1 MKMKKTLEPLVL
13 EPAGKGYLW
22 GGERLKTEYNKDL
35 QITPLAETW
44 ECSVHP
50 DGPSTVMNGEYAGR
64 KLNEVIEERPDLIG
78 SKSDRFPILVK
89 FIDAAKDLSV
99 QVHPDD
105 DYAAK
110 NENDRG
116 KTEFWYVL
124 DADEG
129 AELIYGFEHPMDRD
143 MLRSVIDEGRLDAML
158 HHVPVHRG
166 DVFFVKPGTVHAIC
180 GGVMVVEVQE
190 SSNLTYRL
198 YDYDRVDKD
207 GKKRELHFDKAVQVL
222 NMSPVRQDRQPQRM
236 VRYYFG
242 CAREILCRCEYFEVE
257 RIQVTKGFSFS
268 VLETSFQV
276 LLCTDGSGGLE
287 TDETNR
293 PLRFEK
299 GSCIFLP
306 ADLGRCHVIGEC
318 TLLKIRC

>member
-1 MKMKKTLEPLVL
+1 MSKMITPLRL
-13 EPAGKGYLW
+13 IPAGKGYIW
-22 GGERLKTEYNKDL
+22 GGERLKTEYNKTLDV
-35 QITPLAETW
+35 TPLAESW

-50 DGPSTVMNGEYAGR
+50 DGMSVISGGIYDSMTLKEVLDQNPAFLGE
-64 KLNEVIEERPDLIG
+64 KSKDL
-78 SKSDRFPILVK
+78 PILVK
-89 FIDAAKDLSV
+89 FIDAARDLSI

-105 DYAAK
+105 DYARK
-110 NENDRG
+110 NDGDNG

-124 DADEG
+124 DAEKDS
-129 AELIYGFEHPMDRD
+129 ELIYGFEHPMDRD
-143 MLRSVIDEGRLDAML
+143 RIKKAIEEGNLENML
-158 HHVPVHRG
+158 HHIPVHKG
-166 DVFFVKPGTVHAIC
+166 DVFFVRPGTVHAI
-180 GGVMVVEVQE
+180 GKGIVLVEVQE

-207 GKKRELHFDKAVQVL
+207 GNKRPLHFDKAVDVL
-222 NMSPVRQDRQPQRM
+222 DMDPVRIIRQPQRM

-268 VLETSFQV
+268 VLDQSFQV
-276 LLCTDGSGGLE
+276 LLCIDGNGGLE

-293 PLRFEK
+293 PVRFEK
-299 GSCIFLP
+299 GTCLFLP
-306 ADLGRCHVIGEC
+306 ADLGRCHIIGEC

>member
-1 MKMKKTLEPLVL
+1 MSKMITPLRL
-13 EPAGKGYLW
+13 IPAGKGYIW
-22 GGERLKTEYNKDL
+22 GGERLKTEYNKTLDV
-35 QITPLAETW
+35 TPLAESW

-50 DGPSTVMNGEYAGR
+50 DGMSVISGGIYDGMTLKEVLDQNPAFLGE
-64 KLNEVIEERPDLIG
+64 KSKDL
-78 SKSDRFPILVK
+78 PILVK
-89 FIDAAKDLSV
+89 FIDAARDLSI

-105 DYAAK
+105 DYARK
-110 NENDRG
+110 NDGDNG

-124 DADEG
+124 DAEKDS
-129 AELIYGFEHPMDRD
+129 ELIYGFEHPMDRD
-143 MLRSVIDEGRLDAML
+143 RIKKAIEDGNLENML
-158 HHVPVHRG
+158 HHIPVHKG
-166 DVFFVKPGTVHAIC
+166 DVFFVRPGTVHAI
-180 GGVMVVEVQE
+180 GKGIVLVEVQE

-207 GKKRELHFDKAVQVL
+207 GNKRPLHFDKAVDVL
-222 NMSPVRQDRQPQRM
+222 DMDPVRIIRQPQRM

-268 VLETSFQV
+268 VLDQSFQV
-276 LLCTDGSGGLE
+276 LLCIDGNGGLE

-293 PLRFEK
+293 PVRFEK
-299 GSCIFLP
+299 GTCLFLP
-306 ADLGRCHVIGEC
+306 ADLGRCHIIGEC

>member
-1 MKMKKTLEPLVL
+1 MITPLRL
-13 EPAGKGYLW
+13 IPAGKGYIW
-22 GGERLKTEYNKDL
+22 GGERLKTEYNKTLDV
-35 QITPLAETW
+35 TPLAESW

-50 DGPSTVMNGEYAGR
+50 DGMSVVSGGIYDGMTLKEVLDQNPAFLGE
-64 KLNEVIEERPDLIG
+64 KSKDL
-78 SKSDRFPILVK
+78 PILVK
-89 FIDAAKDLSV
+89 FIDAARDLSI

-105 DYAAK
+105 DYARK
-110 NENDRG
+110 NDGDNG

-124 DADEG
+124 DAEKDS
-129 AELIYGFEHPMDRD
+129 ELIYGFEHPMDRD
-143 MLRSVIDEGRLDAML
+143 RIKKAIEEGNLENML
-158 HHVPVHRG
+158 HHIPVHKG
-166 DVFFVKPGTVHAIC
+166 DVFFVRPGTVHAI
-180 GGVMVVEVQE
+180 GKGIVLVEVQE

-207 GKKRELHFDKAVQVL
+207 GNKRPLHFDKAVDVL
-222 NMSPVRQDRQPQRM
+222 DMDPVRIIRQPQRM

-268 VLETSFQV
+268 VLDQSFQV
-276 LLCTDGSGGLE
+276 LLCIDGNGGLE

-293 PLRFEK
+293 PVRFEK
-299 GSCIFLP
+299 GTCLFLP
-306 ADLGRCHVIGEC
+306 ADLGRCHIIGEC

>member
-1 MKMKKTLEPLVL
+1 MSKKITPLRL
-13 EPAGKGYLW
+13 IPAGKGYIW
-22 GGERLKTEYNKDL
+22 GGERLKTEYNKTLDV
-35 QITPLAETW
+35 TPLAESW

-50 DGPSTVMNGEYAGR
+50 DGMSVISGGIYDGMTLKDVLDQNPAFLGE
-64 KLNEVIEERPDLIG
+64 KSKDL
-78 SKSDRFPILVK
+78 PILVK
-89 FIDAAKDLSV
+89 FIDAARDLSI

-105 DYAAK
+105 DYARK
-110 NENDRG
+110 NDGDNG

-124 DADEG
+124 DAEKDS
-129 AELIYGFEHPMDRD
+129 ELIYGFEHPMDRD
-143 MLRSVIDEGRLDAML
+143 RIKKAIEDGNLENML
-158 HHVPVHRG
+158 HHIPVHKG
-166 DVFFVKPGTVHAIC
+166 DVFFVRPGTVHAI
-180 GGVMVVEVQE
+180 GKGIVLVEVQE

-207 GKKRELHFDKAVQVL
+207 GNKRPLHFDKAVDVL
-222 NMSPVRQDRQPQRM
+222 DMDPVRIIRQPQRM

-268 VLETSFQV
+268 VLDQSFQV
-276 LLCTDGSGGLE
+276 LLCIDGNGGLE

-293 PLRFEK
+293 PVRFEK
-299 GSCIFLP
+299 GTCLFLP
-306 ADLGRCHVIGEC
+306 ADLGRCHIIGEC

>member
-1 MKMKKTLEPLVL
+1 MTPLRL
-13 EPAGKGYLW
+13 IPAGKGYIW
-22 GGERLKTEYNKDL
+22 GGERLKTEYNKTLDV
-35 QITPLAETW
+35 TPLAESW

-50 DGPSTVMNGEYAGR
+50 DGMSVISGGIYDGMTLKEVLDQNPAFLGE
-64 KLNEVIEERPDLIG
+64 KSKDL
-78 SKSDRFPILVK
+78 PILVK
-89 FIDAAKDLSV
+89 FIDAARDLSI

-105 DYAAK
+105 DYARK
-110 NENDRG
+110 NDGDNG

-124 DADEG
+124 DAEKDS
-129 AELIYGFEHPMDRD
+129 ELIYGFEHPMDRD
-143 MLRSVIDEGRLDAML
+143 RIKKAIEDGNLENML
-158 HHVPVHRG
+158 HHIPVHKG
-166 DVFFVKPGTVHAIC
+166 DVFFVRPGTVHAI
-180 GGVMVVEVQE
+180 GKGIVLVEVQE

-207 GKKRELHFDKAVQVL
+207 GNKRPLHFDKAVDVL
-222 NMSPVRQDRQPQRM
+222 DMDPVRIIRQPQRM

-268 VLETSFQV
+268 VLDQSFQV
-276 LLCTDGSGGLE
+276 LLCIDGNGGLE

-293 PLRFEK
+293 PVRFEK
-299 GSCIFLP
+299 GTCLFLP
-306 ADLGRCHVIGEC
+306 ADLGRCHIIGEC

>member
-1 MKMKKTLEPLVL
+1 MSKMITPLRL
-13 EPAGKGYLW
+13 IPAGKGYIW
-22 GGERLKTEYNKDL
+22 GGERLKTEYNKTLDV
-35 QITPLAETW
+35 TPLAESW

-50 DGPSTVMNGEYAGR
+50 DGMSVVSGGIYDGMTLKEVLDQNPAFLGE
-64 KLNEVIEERPDLIG
+64 KSKDL
-78 SKSDRFPILVK
+78 PILVK
-89 FIDAAKDLSV
+89 FIDAARDLSI

-105 DYAAK
+105 DYARK
-110 NENDRG
+110 NDGDNG

-124 DADEG
+124 DAEKDS
-129 AELIYGFEHPMDRD
+129 ELIYGFEHPMDRD
-143 MLRSVIDEGRLDAML
+143 RIKKAIEEGNLENML
-158 HHVPVHRG
+158 HHIPVHKG
-166 DVFFVKPGTVHAIC
+166 DVFFVRPGTVHAI
-180 GGVMVVEVQE
+180 GKGIVLVEVQE

-207 GKKRELHFDKAVQVL
+207 GNKRPLHFDKAVDVL
-222 NMSPVRQDRQPQRM
+222 DMDPVRIIRQPQRM

-268 VLETSFQV
+268 VLDQSFQV
-276 LLCTDGSGGLE
+276 LLCIDGNGGLE

-293 PLRFEK
+293 PVRFEK
-299 GSCIFLP
+299 GTCLFLP
-306 ADLGRCHVIGEC
+306 ADLGRCHIIGEC

>member
-1 MKMKKTLEPLVL
+1 MSKMITPLRL
-13 EPAGKGYLW
+13 IPAGKGYIW
-22 GGERLKTEYNKDL
+22 GGERLKTEYNKTLDV
-35 QITPLAETW
+35 TPLAESW

-50 DGPSTVMNGEYAGR
+50 DGMSVISGGIYDGMTLKEVLDQNPAFLGE
-64 KLNEVIEERPDLIG
+64 KSKDL
-78 SKSDRFPILVK
+78 PILVK
-89 FIDAAKDLSV
+89 FIDAARDLSI

-105 DYAAK
+105 DYARK
-110 NENDRG
+110 NDGDNG

-124 DADEG
+124 DAEKDS
-129 AELIYGFEHPMDRD
+129 ELIYGFEHPMDRD
-143 MLRSVIDEGRLDAML
+143 RIKKAIEEGNLENML
-158 HHVPVHRG
+158 HHIPVHKG
-166 DVFFVKPGTVHAIC
+166 DVFFVRPGTVHAI
-180 GGVMVVEVQE
+180 GKGIVLVEVQE

-207 GKKRELHFDKAVQVL
+207 GNKRPLHFDKAVDVL
-222 NMSPVRQDRQPQRM
+222 DMDPVRIIRQPQRM

-268 VLETSFQV
+268 VLDQSFQV
-276 LLCTDGSGGLE
+276 LLCIDGNGGLE

-293 PLRFEK
+293 PVRFEK
-299 GSCIFLP
+299 GTCLFLP
-306 ADLGRCHVIGEC
+306 ADLGRCHIIGEC

>member
-1 MKMKKTLEPLVL
+1 MSKKITPLRL
-13 EPAGKGYLW
+13 IPAGKGYIW
-22 GGERLKTEYNKDL
+22 GGERLKTEYNKTLDV
-35 QITPLAETW
+35 TPLAESW

-50 DGPSTVMNGEYAGR
+50 DGMSVISGGIYDGMTLKEVLDQNPAFLGE
-64 KLNEVIEERPDLIG
+64 KSKDL
-78 SKSDRFPILVK
+78 PILVK
-89 FIDAAKDLSV
+89 FIDAARDLSI

-105 DYAAK
+105 DYARK
-110 NENDRG
+110 NDGDNG

-124 DADEG
+124 DAEKDS
-129 AELIYGFEHPMDRD
+129 ELIYGFEHPMDRD
-143 MLRSVIDEGRLDAML
+143 RIKKAIEDGNLENML
-158 HHVPVHRG
+158 HHIPVHKG
-166 DVFFVKPGTVHAIC
+166 DVFFVRPGTVHAI
-180 GGVMVVEVQE
+180 GKGIVLVEVQE

-207 GKKRELHFDKAVQVL
+207 GNKRPLHFDKAVDVL
-222 NMSPVRQDRQPQRM
+222 DMDPVRIIRQPQRM

-268 VLETSFQV
+268 VLDQSFQV
-276 LLCTDGSGGLE
+276 LLCIDGNGGLE

-293 PLRFEK
+293 PVRFEK
-299 GSCIFLP
+299 GTCLFLP
-306 ADLGRCHVIGEC
+306 ADLGRCHIIGEC

>member
-1 MKMKKTLEPLVL
+1 MNTKITPLRL
-13 EPAGKGYLW
+13 IPAGKGYIW
-22 GGERLKTEYNKDL
+22 GGERLKTEYNKTLDV
-35 QITPLAETW
+35 TPLAESW

-50 DGPSTVMNGEYAGR
+50 DGMSVISGGIYDGMTLKDVLDQNPAFLGE
-64 KLNEVIEERPDLIG
+64 K
-78 SKSDRFPILVK
+78 SKVLPILVK
-89 FIDAAKDLSV
+89 FIDAARDLSI

-105 DYAAK
+105 DYARK
-110 NENDRG
+110 HDGDNG

-124 DADEG
+124 DAEKDS
-129 AELIYGFEHPMDRD
+129 ELIYGFEHPMDRERIRTAIENGN
-143 MLRSVIDEGRLDAML
+143 LENML
-158 HHVPVHRG
+158 HHIPVHKG
-166 DVFFVKPGTVHAIC
+166 DVFFVRPGTVHAI
-180 GGVMVVEVQE
+180 GKGIVLVEVQE

-207 GKKRELHFDKAVQVL
+207 GNKRPLHFDKAVDVL
-222 NMSPVRQDRQPQRM
+222 DMEPVRIIRQPQRM

-268 VLETSFQV
+268 VLDQSFQV
-276 LLCTDGSGGLE
+276 LLCIDGHGGLE

-293 PLRFEK
+293 PVRFGK
-299 GSCIFLP
+299 GSCLFLP
-306 ADLGRCHVIGEC
+306 ADLGRCHIIGEC